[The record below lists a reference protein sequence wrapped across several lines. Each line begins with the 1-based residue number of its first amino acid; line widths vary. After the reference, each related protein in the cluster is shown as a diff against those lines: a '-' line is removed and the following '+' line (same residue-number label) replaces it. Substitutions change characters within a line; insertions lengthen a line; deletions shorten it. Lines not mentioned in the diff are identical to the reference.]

1 MLRGY
6 THLVCMDSETISCME
21 RLVMDAQE
29 LSLMEPYNGECVP
42 VLQEPTSGWIE
53 PRDSQVP

>member
-1 MLRGY
+1 
-6 THLVCMDSETISCME
+6 MDSETISCNE